1 MKTQFICGNC
11 EYTTSKW
18 IGRCPMCGEWNSMV
32 EKLVEPEEKKKSL
45 VKRQNPSREPDFVS
59 KSTKISDISYSDRF
73 RFSTGIG
80 EFDRVLGGGIVE
92 GSVVLLSGEPGIGK
106 STLLLQICNSVG
118 ASAGILYVSGE
129 ESAPQIKHRAER
141 LGISSDNLSI
151 LCETNINTVANEI
164 EVVSPKVVIIDS
176 IQTMYDDNLS
186 SMPGT
191 VTQVKQSAMCMI
203 NLAKSL
209 GVAVIIVGHVNKD
222 GAIAGP
228 KVLEHMVDSVLY
240 FEGNKQLLYRI
251 IRAAKNRF
259 GSTNEIGVFEMGD
272 DGLTEV
278 PNPSEML
285 LSQRP
290 HGVSGSCAVC
300 VMEGTRPI
308 IAEIQALVNNSPT
321 PSPRRMT
328 SGIDYNRS
336 ALLLAVLEKR
346 LGLRFSTLE
355 VYLNVTGGIQL
366 FETASDM
373 PAALA
378 LISSLKDVP
387 IPEDTIVFGEIGL
400 AGECRSVAGM
410 ELRINEAIRLG
421 FKTIAIPMHSAKKLK
436 TSYSNKGVEIVPIR
450 SVYDLLKLIGL

>member
-1 MKTQFICGNC
+1 MKTQYVCDNC

-18 IGRCPMCGEWNSMV
+18 MGRCPLCGEWNSLR
-32 EKLVEPEEKKKSL
+32 EREIETADSKKNRVGKATPAE
-45 VKRQNPSREPDFVS
+45 RQNLPP
-59 KSTKISDISYSDRF
+59 KSQKIKDIKYSDCF

-118 ASAGILYVSGE
+118 ENASILYVSGE
-129 ESAPQIKHRAER
+129 ESAPQIKLRAER
-141 LGISSDNLSI
+141 LGVSSDNLSVF
-151 LCETNINTVANEI
+151 CETDINAISGEI
-164 EVVSPKVVIIDS
+164 ESTRPKVVIIDS

-203 NLAKSL
+203 NIAKTL
-209 GVAVIIVGHVNKD
+209 GTAVIIVGHVNKD

-240 FEGNKQLLYRI
+240 FEGNKQHLYRI

-300 VMEGTRPI
+300 VLEGTRPI
-308 IAEIQALVNNSPT
+308 IAEIQALVNSSPT

-346 LGLRFSTLE
+346 LGLRFSALE
-355 VYLNVTGGIQL
+355 VYLNVTGGLQL
-366 FETASDM
+366 YETASDM
-373 PAALA
+373 PTALA

-387 IPEDTIVFGEIGL
+387 IPEDLIVFGEIGL
-400 AGECRSVAGM
+400 AGECRSVSAM

-421 FKTIAIPMHSAKKLK
+421 FNTIAVPAHSAENLKKR
-436 TSYSNKGVEIVPIR
+436 YRNVNIVPIR
-450 SVYDLLKLIGL
+450 SVYDLKKLLNI